1 MQRAGSVAERARA
14 LASEGCRYRKSSI
27 ALRQP
32 GVPADD
38 GPVTIFARLLSTP
51 APLRS
56 ALAWRRT
63 FTAAFA
69 ASALAVFLFAAAP
82 AHAVV
87 TKVGGVTVGL
97 QPRISSEY
105 LAARDPK
112 TYANPSGNPV
122 LHGEGV
128 YAVYW
133 DPDDEYWSEWQN
145 GIDTYLQNAGAA
157 SGSLHSVFAV
167 DTQYTDKSN
176 SPASYSQTYKGS
188 YVDYHAYPTSG
199 CTDPEP
205 FEAEDQIPLV
215 FGGTPTAVCLTSA
228 QMAAELEAFIA
239 QHALPKGM
247 GNVYYLLTPPGVT
260 VCLDGGGATGHCSDS
275 LEGSNESYDDS
286 FCSYHAAIN
295 PGGSPSGSAS
305 TVLYAVIPWTA
316 GGYGDNKLVPT
327 DQKPGW
333 DCQDGGIDATGHGY
347 EFEKAK
353 EKNKKETEAY
363 EEMDAEEKAV
373 AKEAVTLEGPHEQEP
388 NQQPCPSTAGTCD
401 YGLFDLITNQI
412 SLEQQ
417 NMVTDPLLN
426 AWQDSDHYENTD
438 ECRFLFGPVHG
449 GGLAASEETFTGTL
463 YNQLLGEGKYYL
475 NDAFNLAGE
484 RLPYPGADCLDNVN
498 LDPKF
503 TSPNPVNA
511 GEVVGFDGMESDIA
525 LDAAIDYSA
534 AGAPQ
539 PNYATYTWN
548 FGDGTSEVTGY
559 APGSPQCETPWL
571 SPCAASLY
579 HTYQYGGNYEVT
591 LTVRDVGGNTAT
603 ASHTITVAGTPPPSG
618 SVPGT
623 SATTTPTGGAAT
635 QSGASSSPGASP
647 TVVPAPVAAAAILPQ
662 SLRSALRKGLVVSYS
677 VNEQV
682 AGRFEVLLS
691 RTTAH
696 RLGISGALAT
706 GLPAGSPAEL
716 VIAKA
721 ILVTTKGG
729 HSAVHIEFSKRT
741 AARLAHAHKVLL
753 TLRLIVRNAASSN
766 PATTTVVSAI
776 TLG

>member
-1 MQRAGSVAERARA
+1 
-14 LASEGCRYRKSSI
+14 
-27 ALRQP
+27 
-32 GVPADD
+32 
-38 GPVTIFARLLSTP
+38 VTTFARLLSTLV
-51 APLRS
+51 PLRS
-56 ALAWRRT
+56 TLAWMRT
-63 FTAAFA
+63 LTAAFA
-69 ASALAVFLFAAAP
+69 ASVSVVLLIAAAP
-82 AHAVV
+82 AGAVV
-87 TKVGGVTVGL
+87 TKVGGVTVGV
-97 QPRISSEY
+97 QPRISNEY
-105 LAARDPK
+105 LVAREPR

-145 GIDTYLQNAGAA
+145 AIDTYFENAGAA
-157 SGSLHSVFAV
+157 SGTLESVFAV

-176 SPASYSQTYKGS
+176 RPATYSQAYKGS
-188 YVDYHAYPTSG
+188 YVDYHAYPASG

-205 FEAEDQIPLV
+205 FEPGDQIPLE

-228 QMAAELEAFIA
+228 QLAVELEAFIA
-239 QHALPKGM
+239 RQGLPKGM

-275 LEGSNESYDDS
+275 LEGSTESYANS

-295 PGGSPSGSAS
+295 PGGPPAGSAN

-316 GGYGDNKLVPT
+316 GGYGDNRLEST

-353 EKNKKETEAY
+353 EKNKKEIEAY

-401 YGLFDLITNQI
+401 FGLFDLITNQI
-412 SLEQQ
+412 GLEQQ

-438 ECRFLFGPVHG
+438 ECRFLFGPVIG
-449 GGLAASEETFTGTL
+449 GGLAANEETFAGTL

-484 RLPYPGADCLDNVN
+484 RLPYPGGACLDNVN

-503 TSPNPVNA
+503 TSPNPVNV

-525 LDAAIDYSA
+525 LDAAIGYSA
-534 AGAPQ
+534 VGAPQ

-548 FGDGTSEVTGY
+548 FGDGTPEVTGY

-571 SPCAASLY
+571 SPCAASLF
-579 HTYQYGGNYEVT
+579 HTYQYGGSYEVT
-591 LTVRDVGGNTAT
+591 LTVRDVGGNV
-603 ASHTITVAGTPPPSG
+603 ASVTHTITVAGTPAPSP
-618 SVPGT
+618 SVPASTGT
-623 SATTTPTGGAAT
+623 TTTSSATQTQGG
-635 QSGASSSPGASP
+635 SSSPGASAA
-647 TVVPAPVAAAAILPQ
+647 VVPAPVVAATILPQ
-662 SLRSALRKGLVVSYS
+662 SLRTALHKGLVVGYS

-691 RTTAH
+691 RATAH
-696 RLGISGALAT
+696 RLGISGAPAT

-741 AARLAHAHKVLL
+741 AARLAHAHKVSLM
-753 TLRLIVRNAASSN
+753 LRLTVRNAASSN
-766 PATTTVVSAI
+766 PATTTVISAV
-776 TLG
+776 TLGG